1 MWAAGLDSP
10 SGSTGYSGG
19 EERGQQRGAAGEALL
34 PPEPVHL
41 PAPQRVRQDPA
52 AGGQC
57 WSVFVRAWQKNG
69 VSHDFSSSAVTIYKT
84 IHENTLMQS

>member
-10 SGSTGYSGG
+10 SGSPGYGGG
-19 EERGQQRGAAGEALL
+19 EEWGLHRGAAGEALL

-69 VSHDFSSSAVTIYKT
+69 DSRDSRSSAVTIHKT
-84 IHENTLMQS
+84 IHVNTLI